1 MVKQFRRSAPE
12 VTTIIEDIIRYR
24 DTDQW
29 DTKLQALYPTIPAMH
44 FDTAFLE
51 RLVPGQAILLKSDLK
66 WADPGSLYALK
77 EALQTSKAA
86 NVTIGKVVD
95 IDTQD
100 SLIFNEEDHKVVSVM
115 GMRGVVI
122 INTHDAV
129 LVIDKHAVR
138 YIASLLNQLEQDGY
152 SNIL

>member
-1 MVKQFRRSAPE
+1 MIVDEIISFRG
-12 VTTIIEDIIRYR
+12 
-24 DTDQW
+24 TDAYQ
-29 DTKLQALYPTIPAMH
+29 TKLQELYPTIPAMH

-51 RLVPGQAILLKSDLK
+51 RLVPGQAILLRSDLK

-77 EALQTSKAA
+77 EALQNSEEA
-86 NVTIGKVVD
+86 NVTLGKVIDVD
-95 IDTQD
+95 THD

-122 INTHDAV
+122 INTPDAV

-138 YIASLLNQLEQDGY
+138 YIASLLNQLEQQGY
-152 SNIL
+152 ADIL